1 MSAGIRKFG
10 TTADGQEV
18 LSVTLRAGDL
28 RVVVLTW
35 GAILQDV
42 RLEGV
47 PYGLTLGSDRLE
59 DYLGAM
65 RYHGALIAPVVNR
78 LTGAQAPIGGV
89 MHRFD
94 ANQDGRHTLHSG
106 TAGSHLRLWHL
117 AEVSDSAATLSLDL
131 PDGEGGFP
139 GNRRLC
145 ATFALEAPATLRL
158 TVTARSDRLTL
169 MNPANHSYWNLDG
182 SATWAGHRLRIAAA
196 RYLPTTADF
205 TPTGAILATTGSAL
219 DFSAARTIAPGAPLL
234 DNCFCL
240 SDARRPLREV
250 LWLTGTS
257 GVRLT
262 VATTEPGIQIYDGRN
277 ALRPGHGYHEG
288 LAIETQGWPDA
299 PNHAGFPSIEL
310 TPTTPLRQ
318 LTEWRFARD

>member
-35 GAILQDV
+35 GAIVQDI
-42 RLEGV
+42 RLDGV

-65 RYHGALIAPVVNR
+65 RCHGALIAPVVNR
-78 LTGAQAPIGGV
+78 LTGAQAPIGGT
-89 MHRFD
+89 MHRFE

-106 TAGSHLRLWHL
+106 AAGSHRRCWHL
-117 AEVSDSAATLSLDL
+117 AEVSDAAATLRLDL

-139 GNRRLC
+139 GNRSLA
-145 ATFALEAPATLRL
+145 ATFTLEAPATLRL
-158 TVTARSDRLTL
+158 SVTVRSDRLTL

-182 SATWAGHRLRIAAA
+182 SATWAGHRLRIAAEH
-196 RYLPTTADF
+196 YLPTTDDF
-205 TPTGAILATTGSAL
+205 TPTGAIMATNGSAL
-219 DFSAARTIAPGAPLL
+219 DFSAARAIAPGQPPL

-240 SDARRPLREV
+240 AAARRVLTEV

-257 GVRLT
+257 GLTLT
-262 VATTEPGIQIYDGRN
+262 VATTEPGIQVYDGRS

-310 TPTTPLRQ
+310 APASPLHQ
-318 LTEWRFARD
+318 ITEWRFNRG